1 LRLEWHHTG
10 VVVVQ
15 VKNRH
20 EPLFAIG
27 VARRL
32 TGLTERQIRY
42 WETQQL
48 VVPVRTPGNHRL
60 YSQADIDALAWA
72 ARLRRRGYRLW
83 DILAMQR
90 EQTPAPH
97 VRQDSDAH
105 FRFRRPAVAGST
117 GAPTG
122 SRADRPVTQDR
133 AKLLEEI
140 ERRRAER
147 SDERREKDRD

>member
-1 LRLEWHHTG
+1 M
-10 VVVVQ
+10 
-15 VKNRH
+15 KNQH
-20 EPLFAIG
+20 EPLFAIS
-27 VARRL
+27 VAKRL

-60 YSQADIDALAWA
+60 YSQADIDALVWA

-90 EQTPAPH
+90 ERALAPQFRH
-97 VRQDSDAH
+97 ESDAH
-105 FRFRRPAVAGST
+105 FRFRPAAVAGT
-117 GAPTG
+117 PGTPPG
-122 SRADRPVTQDR
+122 PRADRPVTEDR

-140 ERRRAER
+140 DRRRAEM
-147 SDERREKDRD
+147 SDGRREKGYN